1 MVYAGSVE
9 HRNFKASGATGR
21 FLNNVRINPLIF
33 FDNII
38 ERIDAT
44 NFYLLSMSISI
55 VVIELYIG
63 RLL

>member
-1 MVYAGSVE
+1 M
-9 HRNFKASGATGR
+9 
-21 FLNNVRINPLIF
+21 F
-33 FDNII
+33 FNNII